1 MTHSGP
7 MKHRGAPCARHLRIV
22 ALLLAFGLLTACKTS
37 QEAINAAT
45 QLSTVSQQL
54 TAYYTDLSN
63 QVADTITLQEM
74 YAEQNSRAMNEDLKT
89 SLNTTQEELAKR
101 VALAQALGKL
111 ANAYAALANSKAATD
126 ISTAAEGLANE
137 CKSIAPLPGGS
148 AIPDVVSAASK
159 QLVEYVRQRKLR
171 KSSDA
176 ISQIVSGVQAMF
188 ASEMKAYETQ
198 NKERLRIAA
207 SVSRQFVKAGRG
219 GGYPGAG
226 SSSETVQSD
235 GETPAQPDAGRLA
248 GPRGTRDFQDRGNA
262 ECRFRCHH
270 PILVAGIKSSQRAGK
285 ARSWEEALRTRQ
297 EPFDHG

>member
-1 MTHSGP
+1 

-89 SLNTTQEELAKR
+89 YLNTTQEELAKR

-148 AIPDVVSAASK
+148 AIPDVVSVASK

-176 ISQIVSGVQAMF
+176 ISEIVLGVQAMF

-207 SVSRQFVKAGRG
+207 SVSRQLLKQDAV
-219 GGYPGAG
+219 
-226 SSSETVQSD
+226 EV
-235 GETPAQPDAGRLA
+235 TPALAPALKPFNLTAKPQPNQTPADLRGLA
-248 GPRGTRDFQDRGNA
+248 ELEISRTVETQNADFAATTQSLSLALKAAN
-262 ECRFRCHH
+262 EQVK
-270 PILVAGIKSSQRAGK
+270 LVAGKK
-285 ARSWEEALRTRQ
+285 
-297 EPFDHG
+297 H